1 MASQTETFKKD
12 LDELRAAIDAL
23 ASDVN
28 TMSKSM
34 SDDLAARAKSTASK
48 ARESAAGMAEDVM
61 EKGKQTADAV
71 EAKVQANPLQSL
83 LMAFGLGVLLS
94 QLINRR

>member
-1 MASQTETFKKD
+1 MASQTETLKKD